1 MIKGITMQAIDI
13 ILLSLYLLSLTCS
26 IYVISA
32 HRKYFKERFKVGVV
46 NVFMIAMLFFLS
58 AYTIKMCSVI
68 LIRLSV
74 IFGWNYPLL
83 ETIQLYIW
91 FVAQLGTTTG
101 LISLAI
107 LTWTKRYDLFV
118 YLRKVDKKGE

>member
-1 MIKGITMQAIDI
+1 MQAIDI
-13 ILLSLYLLSLTCS
+13 ILLTFYLLSLTCS

-46 NVFMIAMLFFLS
+46 NVFMIAMLFFLA
-58 AYTIKMCSVI
+58 AYTIKMFSVI
-68 LIRLSV
+68 LTRLSV
-74 IFGWNYPLL
+74 VFGWNYPLL

-101 LISLAI
+101 LISLAV

>member
-1 MIKGITMQAIDI
+1 MQAIDI
-13 ILLSLYLLSLTCS
+13 ILLTFYLLSLSCS

-32 HRKYFKERFKVGVV
+32 HRTYFKERFKAGVV
-46 NVFMIAMLFFLS
+46 NLFMIAMLFFLS

-68 LIRLSV
+68 LIRLAA
-74 IFGWNYPLL
+74 IFDWNYPLL

-101 LISLAI
+101 LICLAI